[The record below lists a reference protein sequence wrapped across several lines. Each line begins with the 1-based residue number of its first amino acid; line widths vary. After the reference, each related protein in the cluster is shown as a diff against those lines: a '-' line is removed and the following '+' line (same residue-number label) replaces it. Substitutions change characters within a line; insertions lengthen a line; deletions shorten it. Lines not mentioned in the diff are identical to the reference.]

1 MSKKNI
7 KYSELDNDWA
17 NNLEGTPIHISQA
30 DSGAKGYYCL
40 GCDKEMQAV
49 KRKITHYQSYFRHHV
64 KDVDN
69 SKVECVHASR
79 EYREKLAFFYF
90 MRTKQITVPAVYK
103 YPPKGVDGQPY
114 LVQEKQT
121 IIAHRVDKEVTI
133 FEDEEGNIHWNNKEK
148 IDDRF
153 LWIRPDAVFYDKD
166 DKPILL
172 LEFVVTH
179 KPDRDKLNKLQRL
192 GINTVQIIVPKLSE
206 TELEKEISKPS
217 KVKWTYNEIESKTE
231 YIPVSKGNS
240 EGVPSIDDIQRKLF
254 EESFAC
260 RRAQVENL
268 IRTINR
274 CLESQSYR
282 GTEQLFEQEIQRIEK
297 ATREHQSRLD
307 EIQEGIENEI
317 YSELGNRREEFDKRK
332 EEFRKYSS
340 SLEQRYNTKKS
351 EIRAEEEHTDR
362 EIEFRHNIGESKDE
376 INREFER
383 KRRELEFEETDIDA
397 TREVFTREEESI
409 VRFIEENRAIEESYA
424 GGKESIPAEFEAL
437 EKSEQERFEQ
447 LRNELES
454 KIKTFGELKAEIEV
468 GIRSDIEGEYKQII
482 ERVSDRDVQG
492 GDELSQR
499 IKSILELRGLF
510 DSYANGKTT
519 LERYRKGIQTI
530 KNGTWK
536 EWD

>member
-1 MSKKNI
+1 MDNSI
-7 KYSELDNDWA
+7 KYNEQDNDWA
-17 NNLEGTPIHISQA
+17 NNIEGTPIHISQA
-30 DSGAKGYYCL
+30 QSGAKGYYCL

-49 KRKITHYQSYFRHHV
+49 KRKIAHYQSYFRHHV

-90 MRTKQITVPAVYK
+90 MRTKQISVPAVYK

-217 KVKWTYNEIESKTE
+217 KVKWTYNEIESDTE

-409 VRFIEENRAIEESYA
+409 IRFIEENRAIEESYA
-424 GGKESIPAEFEAL
+424 GGKESIRAEFEAL

-454 KIKTFGELKAEIEV
+454 KIKTFGELKAEIEA
-468 GIRSDIEGEYKQII
+468 GIRSEFEGRYEQIVD
-482 ERVSDRDVQG
+482 RVSKRDVQG
-492 GDELSQR
+492 GDELSER
-499 IKSILELRGLF
+499 IERILELRGLF
-510 DSYANGKTT
+510 DSFTVNKEAIEN
-519 LERYRKGIQTI
+519 YRSRINKF
-530 KNGTWK
+530 KNGVN
-536 EWD
+536 

>member
-1 MSKKNI
+1 MLSDI
-7 KYSELDNDWA
+7 KYNEQDNDWA

-30 DSGAKGYYCL
+30 ESGAKGYYCL

-121 IIAHRVDKEVTI
+121 ITAHRVDKEVTI

-148 IDDRF
+148 VDDRF

-206 TELEKEISKPS
+206 TELEKEICKPS
-217 KVKWTYNEIESKTE
+217 KVKWTYNEIESNTE
-231 YIPVSKGNS
+231 YVPVSKGNS
-240 EGVPSIDDIQRKLF
+240 EGVPSIDDIQKKLF
-254 EESFAC
+254 EESYTC
-260 RRAQVENL
+260 RAVQIGNL

-317 YSELGNRREEFDKRK
+317 YSELGNRREEVDKGK
-332 EEFRKYSS
+332 EEFRKYCSG
-340 SLEQRYNTKKS
+340 LEKRYNTKKN

-383 KRRELEFEETDIDA
+383 KTRELEFEETDIDA

-409 VRFIEENRAIEESYA
+409 IRFIEENRAIEESYA
-424 GGKESIPAEFEAL
+424 GGKESIRAEFKAL

-454 KIKTFGELKAEIEV
+454 KIKTFGELKAEIEAGV
-468 GIRSDIEGEYKQII
+468 RSEFEGRYEQIVD
-482 ERVSDRDVQG
+482 RVSKRDVQG
-492 GDELSQR
+492 GDELSER
-499 IKSILELRGLF
+499 IERILELRGLF

>member
-1 MSKKNI
+1 MNKSIINN
-7 KYSELDNDWA
+7 EQDNDWA

-30 DSGAKGYYCL
+30 ESGAKGYYCL

-49 KRKITHYQSYFRHHV
+49 KRKIAHYQSYFRHHV

-217 KVKWTYNEIESKTE
+217 KVKWTYNEIESNTE

-424 GGKESIPAEFEAL
+424 GGKESIRAEFEAL

-536 EWD
+536 EWN